1 MKAEGLGGTLCLDMT
16 RTLKQAIH
24 RGGLVLD
31 GGMGTSVGGLSTD
44 IETDFL
50 GRENCIDLLSRSRPD
65 LVRSIHLSF
74 LDAGA
79 EAIETNTFGANRLV
93 LSEFDD
99 EAASWAS
106 ELNQQAAAIARE
118 VAGPDRFVLGSI
130 GPGTKLVSL
139 GQTTWRQMLAS
150 YREQAD
156 GLLIGGVD
164 GFMIE
169 TAQDLLQVKC
179 AINACLDA
187 IAERGGDIADIP
199 ILVSVT
205 LETNGAMLLGS
216 TLPAILA
223 ALRPFPIA
231 SLGLNCGTGPFEM
244 SDAVAW
250 LSRHWGRP
258 ISIVPNAG
266 LPEMRDGHAVFPLGP
281 AEFAGAMQGFV
292 ENCGVE
298 ITGGCCGTTPAHIA
312 ALRDAIDGTPYPPRN
327 VTPPPAAC
335 SSLYSAVDF
344 RQDTSLLLVAERTNA
359 NGSRKFRRLLEEED
373 REGLLG
379 MAHEELTG
387 GAHILDLC
395 VDLVGR
401 DGAVDMSTI
410 AAKIA
415 VGAEAPMMLD
425 STEAATIEAGLQV
438 AGGRC
443 VVNSLNLEDGERR
456 FDEICPLLRRYGAA
470 CVGLTIDERGM
481 ARDAG
486 SKLDVAKRMRD
497 LFVDTWGLDEH
508 DLFIDPLTFTI
519 ATGVEDDRRLGQE
532 TLLAIELLSRDL
544 PNCGIILGLSNI
556 SFGLRPPARR
566 VLNSVFLDEA
576 MRRGL
581 TAAILHA
588 SKILPMDRVPPAQWE
603 AAVWLIFDRRG
614 EDRPEGMPDNF
625 DPLLHFISLF
635 EGVSEEPEVAT
646 TEMSFD
652 ERLQWHV
659 ISGVQDGLEQSL
671 ALAMESQS
679 PLSIIND
686 HLLAAMAV
694 VGERFGSGRMQL
706 PFVLQSAEVMK
717 RAVTFL
723 EPHIEGDELS
733 NRGRIVLATVAGDVH
748 DIGKNLVDIILSNNG
763 FEVVNLGIR
772 QPISTI
778 ADAARECGADAIGMS
793 GLLVKSVGV
802 MEENLKS
809 LNERG
814 IDIPV
819 LLGGAAL
826 SRYWTESTLRDIY
839 RGPVYYG
846 RDAFDG
852 LRLCDCIA
860 RDELSTIDSEIDK
873 RLAKRAE
880 VERTVAAARTE
891 RASRA
896 VSEPTPR
903 PIEAVAIPEPPFL
916 GSRCQDGVP
925 LDDIYPFIN
934 PIALFRG
941 QWGFRRGGLAPNEYA
956 AILRDT
962 VEPLFERMKCECLED
977 VLRPA
982 VAWGWWKC
990 ARDGDEVVI
999 FDPEDEDREVER
1011 FTFPRQTSRARR
1023 CISDYFRSI
1032 DDAQRDVI
1040 GLSCVTM
1047 GSEVS
1052 RRARVLFEEDQYSE
1066 YLYLHGMGVECA
1078 EALAEYWHACMRGE
1092 IGIDGDDKS
1101 TMKEI
1106 ISQGYRGSRYSFGY
1120 PACPKMS
1127 DQEKLFGLLRPDRI
1141 GCTLTENY
1149 EIVPE
1154 QSTSALIVHHPRAR
1168 YFNANT

>member
-1 MKAEGLGGTLCLDMT
+1 
-16 RTLKQAIH
+16 
-24 RGGLVLD
+24 
-31 GGMGTSVGGLSTD
+31 
-44 IETDFL
+44 
-50 GRENCIDLLSRSRPD
+50 
-65 LVRSIHLSF
+65 
-74 LDAGA
+74 
-79 EAIETNTFGANRLV
+79 
-93 LSEFDD
+93 
-99 EAASWAS
+99 ASWAAA
-106 ELNQQAAAIARE
+106 LNEQAAAIARE
-118 VAGPDRFVLGSI
+118 AAGPDRFVLGSI
-130 GPGTKLVSL
+130 GPGTRLVSL

-156 GLLIGGVD
+156 GLLSGGVD
-164 GFMIE
+164 AFMIE

-187 IAERGGDIADIP
+187 IADRGGEVTDVP
-199 ILVSVT
+199 VLVNVT

-250 LSRHWGRP
+250 LSRHWDRP
-258 ISIVPNAG
+258 ISVVPNAG
-266 LPEMRDGHAVFPLGP
+266 IPELRDGQAVFPLGP
-281 AEFAGAMQGFV
+281 MEFAVAMQRFV
-292 ENCGVE
+292 ENHGVQV
-298 ITGGCCGTTPAHIA
+298 TGGCCGTTPAHIA
-312 ALRDAIDGTPYPPRN
+312 ALREVIDGTTCSSRE

-379 MAHEELTG
+379 MAREELTG

-401 DGAVDMSTI
+401 DGAVDMSAI

-415 VGAEAPMMLD
+415 AGAEAPLMLD

-456 FDEICPLLRRYGAA
+456 FDEICPLLRQYGAA
-470 CVGLTIDERGM
+470 CVALTIDERGM
-481 ARDAG
+481 ARDAE
-486 SKLDVAKRMRD
+486 SKLEVAKRMRD

-508 DLFIDPLTFTI
+508 DLLIDPLTFTI
-519 ATGVEDDRRLGQE
+519 ATGVEDDRKLGLE
-532 TLLAIELLSRDL
+532 TLLAIELLAAEL

-566 VLNSVFLDEA
+566 VLNSAFLDESV
-576 MRRGL
+576 RRGL

-588 SKILPMDRVPPAQWE
+588 SKILPRDRVPPAQWE

-614 EDRPEGMPDNF
+614 EDRPEGMPEDF

-635 EGVSEEPEVAT
+635 EGASEEPEV
-646 TEMSFD
+646 EMTDMSLD
-652 ERLQWHV
+652 ERLQWHI
-659 ISGVQDGLEQSL
+659 ISGMQDGLEQTL
-671 ALAMESQS
+671 DLAMVSQP
-679 PLSIIND
+679 PLAIIND

-694 VGERFGSGRMQL
+694 VGKRFGSGRMQL

-723 EPHIEGDELS
+723 ESHIEGEEMS

-772 QPISTI
+772 QPISAI
-778 ADAARECGADAIGMS
+778 VDAAGECEADAIGMS
-793 GLLVKSVGV
+793 GLLVKSVAV
-802 MEENLKS
+802 MQENLKS

-826 SRYWTESTLRDIY
+826 SRHWTESTLRDIY

-846 RDAFDG
+846 RDAFEG
-852 LRLCDCIA
+852 LRICDCIA
-860 RDELSTIDSEIDK
+860 RNDLSTIDSEIDK
-873 RLAKRAE
+873 RLTKRAE

-896 VSEPTPR
+896 VSAPTPR
-903 PIEAVAIPEPPFL
+903 PIEAVAIPEPPCL
-916 GSRCQDGVP
+916 GARCEDGVP
-925 LDDIYPFIN
+925 LDDIYSYIN
-934 PIALFRG
+934 TTALFRG

-956 AILRDT
+956 AMLRDT
-962 VEPLFERMKCECLED
+962 VEPLFERMKSECSEGILQ
-977 VLRPA
+977 PA

-990 ARDGDEVVI
+990 ARDGDEIVI
-999 FDPEDEDREVER
+999 FSPENEEHEVER
-1011 FTFPRQTSRARR
+1011 FSFPRQTSRARR

-1040 GLSCVTM
+1040 GFSCVTM
-1047 GSEVS
+1047 GAEVG
-1052 RRARVLFEEDQYSE
+1052 RRARTLFEDDRYSE

-1078 EALAEYWHACMRGE
+1078 EALAEYWHARMRAE

-1106 ISQGYRGSRYSFGY
+1106 IAQGYRGSRYSFGY
-1120 PACPKMS
+1120 PACPQMS
-1127 DQEKLFGLLRPDRI
+1127 DQTKLFGLLRPDRI